1 MTPATEEKRKQLQD
15 FINRVL
21 APQDAVK
28 GVVAIGSMASGHMSP
43 ESDIDAVLFLEPYD
57 LFVAPAEAIWNPT
70 DGVFHSIFAETDFPN
85 GVALDLD
92 RCDLAKWRD
101 PAFLWPEGKK
111 AELRM
116 GLIVYDPSGQIA
128 ALIAE
133 RTAYN
138 AEVRQQRLDE
148 SLIWLD
154 QHLNWKDP
162 QKVWDQMGPAVA
174 HDRLNAAYEYLV
186 KALFAYNGR
195 WQIWRNREM
204 QALLQLPWLPA
215 GFQEKALPAAATAG
229 HDFTAYQ
236 QRIDV
241 LRELFQNFL
250 DKLVEDGEYSSMPI
264 DQAFIRQNQEPGRA
278 WNMEEW
284 NAIHRVRRLGLE
296 IGPVSITEG

>member
-1 MTPATEEKRKQLQD
+1 MTPATEAKRQQLQI
-15 FINRVL
+15 FIDRVL
-21 APQDAVK
+21 VPWDAVK

-57 LFVAPAEAIWNPT
+57 LFVAPAEALWNPADDT
-70 DGVFHSIFAETDFPN
+70 FHSIFAESDFPD
-85 GVALDLD
+85 GIPLDLD

-101 PAFLWPEGKK
+101 PAYSWPEGKK
-111 AELRM
+111 AELSM
-116 GLIVYDPSGQIA
+116 GLIVYDPSGQIS

-133 RTAYN
+133 RTAYS

-148 SLIWLD
+148 SLVWLD

-162 QKVWDQMGPAVA
+162 QKMWDQMGPAIA
-174 HDRLNAAYEYLV
+174 HDRLNAAYSYLA

-204 QALLQLPWLPA
+204 QTLLQLPWLPA
-215 GFQEKALPAAATAG
+215 GFQEKALTAASASG
-229 HDFTAYQ
+229 HNFAAYQ

-241 LRELFQNFL
+241 LREMFQYLL
-250 DKLVEDGEYSSMPI
+250 DKLVEDGDYSSMPI

-284 NAIHRVRRLGLE
+284 NTIHRVRRLGLE
-296 IGPVSITEG
+296 MGPEQAAKG